1 MQLAS
6 EGRRCMYISKALKIA
21 TSHFAYRYLLTRI
34 IVLDHAWMVSVGKK
48 TLLDQLYLPNGLD
61 GSPFGLNP
69 STAA

>member
-1 MQLAS
+1 MHVHIQGIEDHHITFRVPLS
-6 EGRRCMYISKALKIA
+6 
-21 TSHFAYRYLLTRI
+21 FTRI